1 MRRLLLAACL
11 LPLVSSGCAIC
22 CAPFDCY
29 YPYVGGAWV
38 RTDPVNGRVGSAF
51 YNAGAPASAMP
62 VAATEP
68 TPAQQA
74 QPAPA
79 GNPPAARS
87 VIPRNMG
94 QSYLP

>member
-1 MRRLLLAACL
+1 MRRLLLAASL
-11 LPLVSSGCAIC
+11 TLPVLSSGCALC
-22 CAPFDCY
+22 CAPFDCH

-51 YNAGAPASAMP
+51 YNAGAPAGAVP

-68 TPAQQA
+68 TPAQPGA
-74 QPAPA
+74 MPTPAAP
-79 GNPPAARS
+79 GARS

-94 QSYLP
+94 EGYLP